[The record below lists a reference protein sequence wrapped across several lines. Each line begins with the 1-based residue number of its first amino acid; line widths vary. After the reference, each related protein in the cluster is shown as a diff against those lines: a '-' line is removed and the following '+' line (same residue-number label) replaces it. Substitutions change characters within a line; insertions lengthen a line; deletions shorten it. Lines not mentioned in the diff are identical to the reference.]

1 MEIGHANT
9 SSYRLYFKS
18 EKSNQLISP
27 FHDIPLYK
35 NVDQKIVNMIVE
47 IPRWTTAKM
56 EINKKEILNPISQDI
71 KHNTLRY
78 VHNIFPYHGYLTN
91 YGALPQTWEDPTQL
105 DSLTQLKG
113 DNDPL
118 DVCEIG
124 SFKHKRGSVVG
135 VKVLGALGLI
145 DEGETDWKIICI
157 DYMDEL
163 ADQLNSIKDVENK
176 APDLLSSLR
185 DWFRIYKIPSG
196 KPANKFAFNG
206 TYLDRTEAL
215 QIIEHNHKAWKSLF
229 QLKENELSD
238 ELKQSL
244 KSISLFNST
253 LKSSDKMIST
263 EQANSIINQT
273 QKMQQDFAQIDTDLI
288 EKMYYINRNTI

>member
-1 MEIGHANT
+1 M
-9 SSYRLYFKS
+9 
-18 EKSNQLISP
+18 
-27 FHDIPLYK
+27 
-35 NVDQKIVNMIVE
+35 
-47 IPRWTTAKM
+47 
-56 EINKKEILNPISQDI
+56 
-71 KHNTLRY
+71 
-78 VHNIFPYHGYLTN
+78 
-91 YGALPQTWEDPTQL
+91 
-105 DSLTQLKG
+105 
-113 DNDPL
+113 
-118 DVCEIG
+118 
-124 SFKHKRGSVVG
+124 
-135 VKVLGALGLI
+135 
-145 DEGETDWKIICI
+145 
-157 DYMDEL
+157 
-163 ADQLNSIKDVENK
+163 
-176 APDLLSSLR
+176 R